1 MISVVIPVYNVEKY
15 LKTCIESVIAQTYRD
30 IEIILVDDCGSD
42 GSAAIM
48 EEYWSVDPRIQ
59 IIKREKNG
67 GLSAARNSGID
78 VAKGE
83 YIYLLDADDAIHP
96 KTLEIM
102 LSVMS
107 ENEDLSVT
115 VASHQC
121 FYDDSKPDYSGRL
134 EADVLIRTGE
144 DFLLEAG
151 IDKED
156 KMFIDGITAWGKL
169 YKRELFDISSNSDE
183 QPIRYPE
190 GRLHEDEFVTY
201 KLIYPASNVAYIE
214 APLYQYRRRTG
225 SITAIEGEQAR
236 ADRIDALME
245 RLVYYKARGA
255 SALQAQTADELLE
268 KIILHCL
275 ELKKEGAKKE
285 IITHQQRCYDT
296 VYTQDYKP
304 LVKKGLID
312 SKNKYKLFYMAKGL
326 YAFLFQIKHKK

>member
-15 LKTCIESVIAQTYRD
+15 LRTCIESVIAQTYKD
-30 IEIILVDDCGSD
+30 IEIILVDDCGGD

-78 VAKGE
+78 AAKGE

-102 LSVMS
+102 HRVMT
-107 ENEDLSVT
+107 ENEDLSIV

-121 FYDDSKPDYSGRL
+121 FYDDNMPEYPGRI
-134 EADVLIRTGE
+134 EADVILRTGE

-151 IDKED
+151 VDKED
-156 KMFIDGITAWGKL
+156 VMFIDGITAWGKL
-169 YKRELFDISSNSDE
+169 YKRELFEGRPDLDE
-183 QPIRYPE
+183 APIRYPE

-201 KLIYPASNVAYIE
+201 RLIYPAANVAYIR
-214 APLYQYRRRTG
+214 AALYQYRRRTG
-225 SITAIEGEQAR
+225 SITAVEGEKAR
-236 ADRIDALME
+236 ADRIAALME
-245 RLVYYKARGA
+245 RLVYYKAREA
-255 SALQAQTADELLE
+255 VALQAQTADELLE
-268 KIILHCL
+268 KTILHCMD
-275 ELKKEGAKKE
+275 LKNEGVDKAKLA
-285 IITHQQRCYDT
+285 HQQRCYDT

-304 LVKKGLID
+304 LVKEGLID
-312 SKNKYKLFYMAKGL
+312 SKNKYKLFYIAKGL
-326 YAFLFQIKHKK
+326 YGLLYKLKNKK